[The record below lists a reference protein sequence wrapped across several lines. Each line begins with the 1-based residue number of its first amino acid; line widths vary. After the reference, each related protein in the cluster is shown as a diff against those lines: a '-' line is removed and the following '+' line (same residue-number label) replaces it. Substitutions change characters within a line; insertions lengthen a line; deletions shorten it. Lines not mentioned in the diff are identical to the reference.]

1 MVPDPAVACN
11 FVEGRG
17 KAGLMEWQ
25 VPLAIATLAF
35 GAFVLWQVRPSFG
48 ARVIP
53 TRQAVKDARAKVA
66 AAKDDASRAAALC
79 DVGDACAGQLGRASA
94 AAAYY
99 LRAMRC
105 APASLPIV
113 ERAAVGLRRRP
124 RVLENLLWRRLG
136 NDRWSPETRAA
147 TLGAVAE
154 LARLYHERLKNP
166 PRARALEHLA
176 QALDPTAG
184 RADPGSAP

>member
-1 MVPDPAVACN
+1 
-11 FVEGRG
+11 
-17 KAGLMEWQ
+17 MEWQ

-48 ARVIP
+48 RRGIP
-53 TRQAVKDARAKVA
+53 TRKAFKAARAKVA
-66 AAKDDASRAAALC
+66 AAKDDAARAAALC

-105 APASLPIV
+105 APESPAVV
-113 ERAAVGLRRRP
+113 ERASSGLQRRP

-136 NDRWSPETRAA
+136 HGPWSPETRAP
-147 TLGAVAE
+147 TLLAIAE
-154 LARLYHERLKNP
+154 LARLYHGRLKDP

-176 QALDPTAG
+176 RALEP
-184 RADPGSAP
+184 RADVTVPTPL